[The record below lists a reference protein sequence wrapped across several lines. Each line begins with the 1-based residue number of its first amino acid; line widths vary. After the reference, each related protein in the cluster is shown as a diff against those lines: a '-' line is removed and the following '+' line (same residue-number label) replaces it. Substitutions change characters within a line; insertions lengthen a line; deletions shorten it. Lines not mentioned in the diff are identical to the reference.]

1 MSILAIQSQV
11 ACGHVGNAAAVF
23 PLQRLGFE
31 VWPVATV
38 QYSNHP
44 GHGGFR
50 GRAADPDL
58 VADLVA
64 GLAERG
70 VLARCEAVLTGYM
83 GDAALA
89 EAALA
94 AVARTRAAN
103 PAALWCCDPVMGD
116 AGTGLYVDPALPDWF
131 RDRAVPRADI
141 VTPNG
146 FELGLLAGRPVA
158 TVADA
163 LAAARAVRA
172 AGPGI
177 VLCTSLAGTA
187 ATDAE
192 VVALAVTDAG
202 AFVVRVPRLTDA
214 PHGAGDLL
222 TALFL
227 GRFLESRDL
236 AAALSLAVSAVHG
249 VIAASLA
256 AGADEL
262 VLVAAQDEI
271 VAPSRLFPAEPVS

>member
-146 FELGLLAGRPVA
+146 FELGLLVGRPVA

-262 VLVAAQDEI
+262 VLVAAQNEI